1 MDIEIENNC
10 THQSTHP
17 QDEISFHFGE
27 ATPQLKALSST
38 HGLIGILPPF
48 TFLWSHIKFLDT

>member
-1 MDIEIENNC
+1 MDIETENNC

-38 HGLIGILPPF
+38 HSLIGILPPF
-48 TFLWSHIKFLDT
+48 IFL